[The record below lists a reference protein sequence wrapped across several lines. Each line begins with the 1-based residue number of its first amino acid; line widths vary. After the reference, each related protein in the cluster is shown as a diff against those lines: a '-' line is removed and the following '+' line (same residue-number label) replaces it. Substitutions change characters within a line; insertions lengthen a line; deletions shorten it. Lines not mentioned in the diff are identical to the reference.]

1 VSRLRTQFVLLS
13 LCWLFVVCSVSF
25 GADLSGEVVGVHDG
39 DTITVLTVHKRSV
52 KVRLYGIDA
61 PESNQPYGSKA
72 KQRLSELV
80 FGKRVRVE
88 THGTDRYRRTLG
100 VVYLNDKDI
109 NAQMVSEGLAWAY
122 VRYSSRYVPQ
132 QEEAKS
138 ARRNI
143 WSQKNP
149 TPPWEFRRVRSS
161 NDKVTSQQYVVYIT
175 RTGKKYHR
183 AGCRYLR
190 YSAIPISLSE
200 ARRLYEPCKVCIG
213 SD

>member
-1 VSRLRTQFVLLS
+1 
-13 LCWLFVVCSVSF
+13 
-25 GADLSGEVVGVHDG
+25 
-39 DTITVLTVHKRSV
+39 
-52 KVRLYGIDA
+52 
-61 PESNQPYGSKA
+61 
-72 KQRLSELV
+72 LV

-100 VVYLNDKDI
+100 VVYLDDKDI

-161 NDKVTSQQYVVYIT
+161 NDKVTS
-175 RTGKKYHR
+175 
-183 AGCRYLR
+183 
-190 YSAIPISLSE
+190 
-200 ARRLYEPCKVCIG
+200 
-213 SD
+213 

>member
-1 VSRLRTQFVLLS
+1 LRLRTRLSLLL
-13 LCWLFVVCSVSF
+13 LCWLLVCAVSF

-39 DTITVLTVHKRSV
+39 DTITVLTKDKRSI

-61 PESNQPYGSKA
+61 PESNQPYGYKA

-122 VRYSSRYVPQ
+122 VRYSKRYVPQ

-161 NDKVTSQQYVVYIT
+161 NDKVTPQQYVVYIT

>member
-1 VSRLRTQFVLLS
+1 MLRLHTRLSLLW

-39 DTITVLTVHKRSV
+39 DTITVLTNDKRSV

-61 PESNQPYGSKA
+61 PESKQPYGSRA

-80 FGKRVRVE
+80 FGKQVRVE

-100 VVYLNDKDI
+100 VVYLDDKDI

-161 NDKVTSQQYVVYIT
+161 NDKVTS
-175 RTGKKYHR
+175 
-183 AGCRYLR
+183 
-190 YSAIPISLSE
+190 
-200 ARRLYEPCKVCIG
+200 
-213 SD
+213 

>member
-1 VSRLRTQFVLLS
+1 MSRLRTQFVLLS
-13 LCWLFVVCSVSF
+13 LCWLFVVCLVSF
-25 GADLSGEVVGVHDG
+25 GTDLSGEVVGVHDG
-39 DTITVLTVHKRSV
+39 DTITVLTKDKRSI

-61 PESNQPYGSKA
+61 PESKQPYGSRA

-80 FGKRVRVE
+80 FGKQVRVE

-100 VVYLNDKDI
+100 VVYLDDKDI

-149 TPPWEFRRVRSS
+149 TPPWEFRRIRSF

>member
-1 VSRLRTQFVLLS
+1 MSRLRKRSILLS
-13 LCWLFVVCSVSF
+13 LWLFIVCSAF
-25 GADLSGEVVGVHDG
+25 GADLSGKVVGVHDG
-39 DTITVLTVHKRSV
+39 DTITVLTEDKRSI

-122 VRYSSRYVPQ
+122 VRYSRRYVPQ

-149 TPPWEFRRVRSS
+149 TPPWEFRRARSS

>member
-1 VSRLRTQFVLLS
+1 VVITCRQYTSTNTGGRIVSRLRTQFVLLS
-13 LCWLFVVCSVSF
+13 LCWLFVVCLVSF

-39 DTITVLTVHKRSV
+39 DTITVLTKDKRSI

-61 PESNQPYGSKA
+61 PESKQPYGSKA

-100 VVYLNDKDI
+100 VVYLDDKDI

-122 VRYSSRYVPQ
+122 VRYSKRYVPQ

-161 NDKVTSQQYVVYIT
+161 NDKVTS
-175 RTGKKYHR
+175 
-183 AGCRYLR
+183 
-190 YSAIPISLSE
+190 
-200 ARRLYEPCKVCIG
+200 
-213 SD
+213 